1 MSDILIGLLTI
12 SGLAALLA
20 LLLEVA
26 DSFLADYGERHILVN
41 DEKDLVVKGGRPL
54 LFSMSENNIFLP
66 SACGGKGTCGY
77 CKVRVLE
84 GGGPLLPTE
93 TTFLNQEE
101 QTEQVRISC
110 QLKVKE
116 DLKVE
121 IPAELFLV
129 KVFRARV
136 ERIRRLTPDI
146 KEVRLTI
153 LEPAEGIS
161 FKAGQYI
168 QLEIPAYAL
177 SQGPEF
183 RAYSIASPAD
193 VHNSV
198 ELIITRVEAGIVST
212 YVHELLKE
220 GDELTLRGPFGEFYL
235 RDSDREIV
243 MIATGSGMAPCRA
256 MLAQLRESKNR
267 RKATL
272 FFGDRRPFDL
282 LYHEELLELERAM
295 DNFTYVPT
303 LSRTTVEDQWQGNT
317 GRVTDLI
324 QKNIPDNAPIDVYIC
339 GAPAMVQSS
348 FDLLISKGI
357 QAEHIWFDKFD

>member
-1 MSDILIGLLTI
+1 
-12 SGLAALLA
+12 
-20 LLLEVA
+20 
-26 DSFLADYGERHILVN
+26 
-41 DEKDLVVKGGRPL
+41 
-54 LFSMSENNIFLP
+54 
-66 SACGGKGTCGY
+66 
-77 CKVRVLE
+77 
-84 GGGPLLPTE
+84 
-93 TTFLNQEE
+93 
-101 QTEQVRISC
+101 
-110 QLKVKE
+110 
-116 DLKVE
+116 
-121 IPAELFLV
+121 
-129 KVFRARV
+129 
-136 ERIRRLTPDI
+136 
-146 KEVRLTI
+146 
-153 LEPAEGIS
+153 
-161 FKAGQYI
+161 
-168 QLEIPAYAL
+168 
-177 SQGPEF
+177 
-183 RAYSIASPAD
+183 
-193 VHNSV
+193 
-198 ELIITRVEAGIVST
+198 
-212 YVHELLKE
+212 VHELLKE

-303 LSRTTVEDQWQGNT
+303 LSRTTVEDQWHGNT